1 MKFTLSWLKD
11 HLETDASLKDICA
24 KLNLIGLEVE
34 EVNDPAERLGDFV
47 IARVVEA
54 KQHPDADK
62 LRVCIVDFGGKEHV
76 QVVCGAPNARTDM
89 VGVFAASGTYIPGTD
104 FTLSKAK
111 IRGVESSGMLC
122 SERELELS
130 DDHEGVID
138 LPAELADRLGER
150 FVDVA
155 GLNDPTIEIG
165 ITPNRPDALG
175 VRGVARD
182 LAAAGLGRLKKENKG
197 YKKRADYDCPV
208 PIELRFPKGA
218 GDACPV
224 FAGRYIRA
232 LKNGPSPKWLQDRL
246 RAIGLRPINA
256 LVDVTNFITY
266 DRARPLHVYDA
277 DNLRGTIHARLGN
290 KGEKFLALD
299 GKEYEADGDMTVIA
313 DESGALG
320 FGGII
325 GGGSTGCTQGT
336 VNVLIES
343 AYFDPVRTAMTG
355 RRTGIHS
362 DARYRFER
370 GIDPQSEELG
380 IDLATALILDICGGD
395 PSRTLIAGK
404 MPDPKHV
411 VHFDTDEVE
420 RLTGVKLQDSEIK
433 KVLKQLGFEIDGK
446 GEKIKV
452 DVPSWRPDVHGSADL
467 VEEVIRIVGID
478 TVPAVAMPRHS
489 GVAKPV
495 MTEHQ
500 LRVRRARRLL
510 AGRGLTETINWSFIR
525 RAEAKLFGGGDA
537 ALELAN
543 PISSEMSDM
552 RPSLLP
558 GLLTAAQRN
567 LDRSIASPAIFE
579 IGQIYKGDRPEDQFT
594 AVAGVRLGTAKLS
607 GAGRHWSGTAVP
619 VDVYDAKADF
629 MAVLQTSGLDTSK
642 LQLTRDA
649 PAWFHPGRSAV
660 ARLGPKIIIGA
671 YGELHPAALADLD
684 VEGPAVAFELLLEE
698 VPKSKRKSRA
708 RPPLEAS
715 DLQPVRRDFAFLLD
729 STVAAG
735 EVIRAAQSA
744 DKKLITDV
752 TVFDVFEGES
762 LGHGKKSLAI
772 EVTLQPKG
780 ETLTDDAIDAVAKK
794 IVAQVTKATGGA
806 IRG

>member
-1 MKFTLSWLKD
+1 
-11 HLETDASLKDICA
+11 
-24 KLNLIGLEVE
+24 
-34 EVNDPAERLGDFV
+34 
-47 IARVVEA
+47 
-54 KQHPDADK
+54 
-62 LRVCIVDFGGKEHV
+62 
-76 QVVCGAPNARTDM
+76 
-89 VGVFAASGTYIPGTD
+89 
-104 FTLSKAK
+104 
-111 IRGVESSGMLC
+111 
-122 SERELELS
+122 ELS

-277 DNLRGTIHARLGN
+277 DNLRGAIHARLGN

-420 RLTGVKLQDSEIK
+420 RLTGVKLKDSEIK

-607 GAGRHWSGTAVP
+607 GAGRHWSGTAGP

-752 TVFDVFEGES
+752 TVFDVFEGKS
-762 LGHGKKSLAI
+762 LGQGKKSLAI

>member
-11 HLETDASLKDICA
+11 HLETDASLEDICA

-182 LAAAGLGRLKKENKG
+182 LAAAGLGKLKKEDKG
-197 YKKRADYDCPV
+197 YKKKADYDCPV

-218 GDACPV
+218 GDACPI

-277 DNLRGTIHARLGN
+277 DKLKGTIHARLGK

-299 GKEYEADGDMTVIA
+299 GKEYKADGDMTVIA
-313 DESGALG
+313 DDSGALG

-325 GGGSTGCTQGT
+325 GGDSTGCTQGT

-355 RRTGIHS
+355 RRRGIQS

-404 MPDPKHV
+404 MPDPKHA
-411 VHFDTDEVE
+411 VHFDTDELE
-420 RLTGVKLQDSEIK
+420 RLTGVKLKDSEIK

-446 GEKIKV
+446 GEKI
-452 DVPSWRPDVHGSADL
+452 
-467 VEEVIRIVGID
+467 
-478 TVPAVAMPRHS
+478 
-489 GVAKPV
+489 
-495 MTEHQ
+495 
-500 LRVRRARRLL
+500 
-510 AGRGLTETINWSFIR
+510 
-525 RAEAKLFGGGDA
+525 
-537 ALELAN
+537 
-543 PISSEMSDM
+543 
-552 RPSLLP
+552 
-558 GLLTAAQRN
+558 
-567 LDRSIASPAIFE
+567 
-579 IGQIYKGDRPEDQFT
+579 
-594 AVAGVRLGTAKLS
+594 
-607 GAGRHWSGTAVP
+607 
-619 VDVYDAKADF
+619 
-629 MAVLQTSGLDTSK
+629 
-642 LQLTRDA
+642 
-649 PAWFHPGRSAV
+649 
-660 ARLGPKIIIGA
+660 
-671 YGELHPAALADLD
+671 
-684 VEGPAVAFELLLEE
+684 
-698 VPKSKRKSRA
+698 
-708 RPPLEAS
+708 
-715 DLQPVRRDFAFLLD
+715 
-729 STVAAG
+729 
-735 EVIRAAQSA
+735 
-744 DKKLITDV
+744 
-752 TVFDVFEGES
+752 
-762 LGHGKKSLAI
+762 
-772 EVTLQPKG
+772 
-780 ETLTDDAIDAVAKK
+780 
-794 IVAQVTKATGGA
+794 
-806 IRG
+806 